1 MPIFQRPSKNPDLIT
16 YIDTGK
22 EFDMHKGLRILREK
36 YGVKYLLNDGG
47 RKMSESIRAKGL
59 LGEERVTLEPFNPA
73 TLNYDIDDTCILG
86 KKWMGGRQIRIEGFH
101 TAGFLKNR
109 R

>member
-1 MPIFQRPSKNPDLIT
+1 MPIFQRSIKESNLIT

-22 EFDMHKGLRILREK
+22 EFDIYKGLGILREK

-47 RKMSESIRAKGL
+47 RKMSESIRAEGL
-59 LGEERVTLEPFNPA
+59 LSEERVTLEPFNPA
-73 TLNYDIDDTCILG
+73 TLDYDIDDTCILG
-86 KKWMGGRQIRIEGFH
+86 KKGWGVDIIRVEGFH
-101 TAGFLKNR
+101 TAGFPKNR